1 MQRREFIKASGTVL
15 AATTLPTASS
25 LALAPES
32 QTRSVLFINRN
43 WRFHPAKVE
52 GAHLPEFNDAKF
64 ESVVIPHTNVSLP
77 WHNFDDHDY
86 EFISTYRRR
95 FKYPAAAKGKRVFVD
110 FEGVMTASTVYCNGH
125 KLGEYRGGYT
135 RYDKSWSG

>member
-15 AATTLPTASS
+15 AATTLPTASA

-32 QTRSVLFINRN
+32 RTRSVLFINRK

-64 ESVVIPHTNVSLP
+64 EAVVIPHTNVTLP
-77 WHNFDDHDY
+77 WHNFARQGLRVHLHLSPP
-86 EFISTYRRR
+86 FQVSRRGKGQTRLRRLRRR
-95 FKYPAAAKGKRVFVD
+95 YDRVD
-110 FEGVMTASTVYCNGH
+110 RLDQRRRPRRISRRLHTLLSSN
-125 KLGEYRGGYT
+125 
-135 RYDKSWSG
+135 